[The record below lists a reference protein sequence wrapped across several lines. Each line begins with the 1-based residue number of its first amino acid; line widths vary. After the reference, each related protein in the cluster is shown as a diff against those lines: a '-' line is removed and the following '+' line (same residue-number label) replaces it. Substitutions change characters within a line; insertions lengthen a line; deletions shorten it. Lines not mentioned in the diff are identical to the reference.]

1 MDYNDRSCAGNA
13 LHNKAHS
20 AIWVLSSE
28 PNTPHR
34 HLQDWLLCSSGVSR
48 NWGIYAACLFQVDLV
63 SLSIN
68 MGRCN
73 MAACC
78 VSMNI
83 TPECSQVVSYKSSSC
98 IKTST
103 RIQLSYWAC
112 KRLLFQS
119 DMTWYLSI
127 LLHRRYSFSSRRWP
141 PILFPC
147 HLFAAKS
154 VDMPSITRC
163 VNNCEAQLAK
173 EWRLHVYPVFC
184 LELAN
189 FCFCLLVNRIDKN
202 LRGSIQES
210 RA

>member
-1 MDYNDRSCAGNA
+1 M
-13 LHNKAHS
+13 
-20 AIWVLSSE
+20 
-28 PNTPHR
+28 
-34 HLQDWLLCSSGVSR
+34 
-48 NWGIYAACLFQVDLV
+48 
-63 SLSIN
+63 
-68 MGRCN
+68 
-73 MAACC
+73 
-78 VSMNI
+78 
-83 TPECSQVVSYKSSSC
+83 SYKSSSC

-210 RA
+210 RAQFITAELQINRQVIVEPRSRRPRQLLQRRCCVQPTSKMQTWLKVNLYLVSVWNWTT

>member
-1 MDYNDRSCAGNA
+1 
-13 LHNKAHS
+13 
-20 AIWVLSSE
+20 
-28 PNTPHR
+28 
-34 HLQDWLLCSSGVSR
+34 
-48 NWGIYAACLFQVDLV
+48 
-63 SLSIN
+63 
-68 MGRCN
+68 

-141 PILFPC
+141 
-147 HLFAAKS
+147 HLYYFLSTYLLLSQWICPALLGVLIIVRHSWQRSGDYMSIRSSVLSSPTFAFVFWSIASTRIS
-154 VDMPSITRC
+154 VVQYR
-163 VNNCEAQLAK
+163 N
-173 EWRLHVYPVFC
+173 
-184 LELAN
+184 
-189 FCFCLLVNRIDKN
+189 LVLN
-202 LRGSIQES
+202 S
-210 RA
+210 